1 MQLPLPSTAAHG
13 YGQIFSSQQHPI
25 PYLVLSI
32 LLLCAPDI
40 TYAGSPYQPEIGT
53 PGSNGTAGA
62 ANPTNI
68 NDASALR
75 TNPAGL
81 VHIEEPN
88 SLLVGAQVLTA
99 SMRFDTDIAT
109 AGGDDG
115 GNAGPLEFIPS
126 VFYSRSISEQLH
138 FGVGLAPAYGLGADY
153 GESFRG
159 RYSTIESNFVG
170 AGFYSSLGYKLGDEW
185 AVGLSIAAIY
195 TTLELSR
202 AVSTT
207 PFAPNA
213 ATDGKVTLDELDD
226 WSPQATLGLMYRPD
240 NGPWTLGFVY
250 RSKTEVDVE
259 GDVDFEGLPMPSA
272 KGSASFDM
280 PESYEIGLTYQY
292 SDQLR
297 LFVETD
303 IQRWSQFSNYTVDL
317 GTGPVAYD
325 RSWRDSYRFAVGAE
339 YKLAQN
345 ETLYI
350 GTSYDMSP
358 VRDKHRTF
366 DAPTDEQ
373 IRLSGAYVRQ
383 HNSIEWSAGLS
394 IIFSD
399 DGSVDQVAEIT
410 PGTGLTARTAGEFSS
425 YYLMFPYV
433 SFRYI
438 F

>member
-1 MQLPLPSTAAHG
+1 M
-13 YGQIFSSQQHPI
+13 
-25 PYLVLSI
+25 PYLLIAV
-32 LLLCAPDI
+32 LLLCGPDI

-53 PGSNGTAGA
+53 PSSNGTAGA
-62 ANPTNI
+62 ANPTNT

-81 VHIEEPN
+81 AHIEQSN

-126 VFYSRSISEQLH
+126 VFYSRGFSDDLH
-138 FGVGLAPAYGLGADY
+138 FGLGLAPAYGLGADY

-159 RYSTIESNFVG
+159 RYSTIKSDLAG
-170 AGFYSSLGYKLGDEW
+170 AGFYSSLGYRLGNQW
-185 AVGLSIAAIY
+185 SAGLSIAAIY

-202 AVSTT
+202 AISTT
-207 PFAPNA
+207 PLSLNP

-226 WSPQATLGLMYRPD
+226 WSPQATLGLMYKPD
-240 NGPWTLGFVY
+240 NSPWTLGFVY
-250 RSKTEVDVE
+250 RTKTEVDVD
-259 GDVDFEGLPMPSA
+259 GNVDFEGLPLPSA

-280 PESYEIGLTYQY
+280 PESYELGLTYQY
-292 SDQLR
+292 SDKLR
-297 LFVETD
+297 VFVETD
-303 IQRWSQFSNYTVDL
+303 MQRWSQFSDYTVDL
-317 GTGPVAYD
+317 GTGPTDYD
-325 RSWRDSYRFAVGAE
+325 RSWRDSYRFALGAE
-339 YKLAQN
+339 YKLAHN
-345 ETLYI
+345 ETLYL

-383 HNSIEWSAGLS
+383 HHSFEWSAGLS
-394 IIFSD
+394 VIFSD
-399 DGSVDQVAEIT
+399 DGNVDQVAEVT
-410 PGTGLTARTAGEFSS
+410 PGTGVTARTAGEFSS
-425 YYLMFPYV
+425 YYLMFPYA
-433 SFRYI
+433 SIRY
-438 F
+438 FF